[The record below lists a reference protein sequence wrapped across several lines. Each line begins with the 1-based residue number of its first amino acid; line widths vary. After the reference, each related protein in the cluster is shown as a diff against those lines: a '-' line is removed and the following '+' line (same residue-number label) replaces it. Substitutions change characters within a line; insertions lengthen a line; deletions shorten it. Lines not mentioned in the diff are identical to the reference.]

1 MTERKKKV
9 KINDGTLVE
18 GTVVDI
24 VESTE
29 RFSVVR
35 LEDGTTLRTKLS
47 VLEAVRIDGRWD
59 KEDNPLYVVK
69 QQNIVAIVESPENLK
84 RKVH

>member
-9 KINDGTLVE
+9 KTNGGKLVD

-29 RFSVVR
+29 RFSMVR
-35 LEDGTTLRTKLS
+35 LEDGTTLRTKSS
-47 VLEAVRIDGRWD
+47 VLEAIRIDGQWD
-59 KEDNPLYVVK
+59 KEDNPLYVIK

>member
-47 VLEAVRIDGRWD
+47 VLEAVRIDGQWD

>member
-9 KINDGTLVE
+9 KTNDGKLVD

-29 RFSVVR
+29 RFSMVR

-47 VLEAVRIDGRWD
+47 VLEAIRIDGQWD
-59 KEDNPLYVVK
+59 KEDNPLYVIK
-69 QQNIVAIVESPENLK
+69 QQNIVVIVESPENLK